1 MASYTVNTAKHATLA
16 SSTVDTVYVDNPTSF
31 LLIMNRASSGNPIFY
46 TFGDPEKGV
55 AEPTVAGDDSYVV
68 GAGQTVSVPADGSP
82 QLVKLISNA
91 DQPYS
96 IVST

>member
-1 MASYTVNTAKHATLA
+1 MPSYTVNVAKHSTL
-16 SSTVDTVYVDNPTSF
+16 SVSTVDSVTLNKPASF

-55 AEPTVAGDDSYVV
+55 AAPTIAGDDTYVV
-68 GAGQTVSVPADGSP
+68 GAGQTVSVPADGTI

-91 DQPYS
+91 AQPYS
-96 IVST
+96 IIAT